1 MGSAAKKNGTATGA
15 SPSTAPRQ
23 PADLIASATADL
35 EEQQRHRDRSEE
47 PAQRILAKRPKDI
60 PNSSAPKMGKE
71 QYMKLEQVDGDDEE
85 AVVEA
90 WLVRPQLLLL
100 LPAARRWLQRGAAAS
115 DPSHSAQAH
124 EITVELAT
132 PISVDQQEELLQT
145 KFWCR
150 YAARMV
156 WAQARIVIPICTY
169 VIAFKDGVLGGATAG
184 IVPLVLAV
192 LATSLCG

>member
-1 MGSAAKKNGTATGA
+1 MNLKEKS
-15 SPSTAPRQ
+15 
-23 PADLIASATADL
+23 
-35 EEQQRHRDRSEE
+35 
-47 PAQRILAKRPKDI
+47 QRIAAANRHKDI
-60 PNSSAPKMGKE
+60 PKSSAPKMGKE
-71 QYMKLEQVDGDDEE
+71 EYMQLEQVDGDDEE

-90 WLVRPQLLLL
+90 WLVRPQLL

-156 WAQARIVIPICTY
+156 WAQARIVTF
-169 VIAFKDGVLGGATAG
+169 VNELH
-184 IVPLVLAV
+184 
-192 LATSLCG
+192 

>member
-1 MGSAAKKNGTATGA
+1 
-15 SPSTAPRQ
+15 
-23 PADLIASATADL
+23 
-35 EEQQRHRDRSEE
+35 
-47 PAQRILAKRPKDI
+47 
-60 PNSSAPKMGKE
+60 MGKE
-71 QYMKLEQVDGDDEE
+71 EYMKLEQVDGDDEE

-90 WLVRPQLLLL
+90 WLVRPQLL

-192 LATSLCG
+192 LATCVGLALFLEGLQLGVMPLSEALGSSLPKRAPLPVTLLVAGTEPELPAPSGPSLPANRRWAQACWVWA